1 LFLEL
6 SAKYEDRDVWPL
18 DGRIDSFLTWDVNLV
33 WHLPRRG
40 MNITFSAL
48 NLTGQVLP
56 LVDFELGFDG
66 LTHNLKGRRFKLAAT
81 YQLGR

>member
-1 LFLEL
+1 
-6 SAKYEDRDVWPL
+6 
-18 DGRIDSFLTWDVNLV
+18 
-33 WHLPRRG
+33 

-81 YQLGR
+81 YQLRR